1 MLESTLNNNTRIARR
16 ARLTGYMKS
25 LMASVIA
32 LLVSMPAAYATYN
45 ANLSGTVN
53 AVLTYTSG
61 TLLFSL
67 SNQPTSNGSC
77 NSTYFEV
84 DLANVASEA
93 ALDRLYARIAQAYAV
108 GEQVN
113 IGFDNSANC
122 GASGYIQVYR
132 IG

>member
-1 MLESTLNNNTRIARR
+1 MPKPLRRMGHCHKGEPGMLESTLNNNTRIARR

-61 TLLFSL
+61 ALLFSL

-77 NSTYFEV
+77 NSI
-84 DLANVASEA
+84 ASDKEHQP
-93 ALDRLYARIAQAYAV
+93 RC
-108 GEQVN
+108 
-113 IGFDNSANC
+113 SAISFLLHSTLRSGDPTC
-122 GASGYIQVYR
+122 GDSWCHW
-132 IG
+132 

>member
-1 MLESTLNNNTRIARR
+1 MLESTLNNNTRIVRR

-25 LMASVIA
+25 LVASVIA

-77 NSTYFEV
+77 NSIASDKEHQPGARQYHFYFTQLCGQETPH
-84 DLANVASEA
+84 AAIHGAIGSASRC
-93 ALDRLYARIAQAYAV
+93 LQSCVRCHGV
-108 GEQVN
+108 
-113 IGFDNSANC
+113 
-122 GASGYIQVYR
+122 
-132 IG
+132 

>member
-1 MLESTLNNNTRIARR
+1 MLESTLNNNRRIARR

-25 LMASVIA
+25 LAASVIA
-32 LLVSMPAAYATYN
+32 LLASMPAAHATYN
-45 ANLSGTVN
+45 TNLVGTVN